1 MIIESLGL
9 CYHLHCFKVRVGEY
23 HHEGTGTNQKHAWLL
38 NVMLTGALLKSLALP
53 STLTAWYLQ
62 ISMRQSYL
70 QAFSTQLQD
79 NFINFR
85 AKK

>member
-9 CYHLHCFKVRVGEY
+9 CYHLHCFKVRAGSNAVKKR
-23 HHEGTGTNQKHAWLL
+23 TNWKHAWLL

-53 STLTAWYLQ
+53 STLTVWYLH

-70 QAFSTQLQD
+70 QAFGHVDCKTTVSS
-79 NFINFR
+79 
-85 AKK
+85 